1 MFQLTKE
8 EAERIL
14 SKFQIETLKDKRG
27 NNIKYLPYAFTEQ
40 GVSMLATVIK
50 TEVAEEIS
58 IAIIDAFVSM
68 RHFIKENEYLLDN
81 LINIRNQ
88 VDDNKEKLLKH
99 DIEINKLF
107 SKFETKIK
115 NEMIYFDGQIF
126 DAYSKIISIMSQAK
140 KELIIIDSY
149 ADINVLNMLTNIKQK
164 YC

>member
-1 MFQLTKE
+1 
-8 EAERIL
+8 
-14 SKFQIETLKDKRG
+14 
-27 NNIKYLPYAFTEQ
+27 
-40 GVSMLATVIK
+40 
-50 TEVAEEIS
+50 
-58 IAIIDAFVSM
+58 M

-115 NEMIYFDGQIF
+115 NEMIYFDGQVF

-140 KELIIIDSY
+140 K
-149 ADINVLNMLTNIKQK
+149 N
-164 YC
+164 